1 MHCSCCD
8 RLLTEFESTRR
19 NANTFQFIDLC
30 KVCFE
35 DVKPFVPTIDRADL
49 ITEQD
54 LDEDLDKHDDLDTMG
69 NEVSLEDEDALYSY
83 VDTEKYSSDDYE
95 V

>member
-8 RLLTEFESTRR
+8 RLLTEFEATRR

-35 DVKPFVPTIDRADL
+35 DVKPFVPTIDRKDL
-49 ITEQD
+49 ITEAD
-54 LDEDLDKHDDLDTMG
+54 LDEIDCDDQDTVAFNDDIEDLAHFLQ
-69 NEVSLEDEDALYSY
+69 YSN
-83 VDTEKYSSDDYE
+83 DNSNDF
-95 V
+95 

>member
-49 ITEQD
+49 ITEAD
-54 LDEDLDKHDDLDTMG
+54 LDEEPEDEYNLDTG
-69 NEVSLEDEDALYSY
+69 DSTGLQDLIIDTIENYRDYDEH
-83 VDTEKYSSDDYE
+83 EE
-95 V
+95 H

>member
-49 ITEQD
+49 ITEAD
-54 LDEDLDKHDDLDTMG
+54 LDEEPPDENDNLDSRDC
-69 NEVSLEDEDALYSY
+69 LEDIETLYSY
-83 VDTEKYSSDDYE
+83 VVDSRDLDD
-95 V
+95 

>member
-35 DVKPFVPTIDRADL
+35 DVKPFVPTIDRKDL
-49 ITEQD
+49 ITEAD
-54 LDEDLDKHDDLDTMG
+54 LDEIDDDLDIIDDD
-69 NEVSLEDEDALYSY
+69 VEDLAQFLQYSN
-83 VDTEKYSSDDYE
+83 DNSNDF
-95 V
+95 

>member
-35 DVKPFVPTIDRADL
+35 DVKPYVPTIDRKDLISEADL
-49 ITEQD
+49 D
-54 LDEDLDKHDDLDTMG
+54 VDDEDNDNLDTR
-69 NEVSLEDEDALYSY
+69 VSLEDDDVLISLC
-83 VDTEKYSSDDYE
+83 DTMKYSDDDYD

>member
-35 DVKPFVPTIDRADL
+35 DVKPFVPTIDRKDL
-49 ITEQD
+49 ISEAD
-54 LDEDLDKHDDLDTMG
+54 LDEIEDDDPYTDFP
-69 NEVSLEDEDALYSY
+69 LEDFDTLTSFREDSK
-83 VDTEKYSSDDYE
+83 DSWE
-95 V
+95 

>member
-35 DVKPFVPTIDRADL
+35 DVKPFVPTIDRKDL
-49 ITEQD
+49 ISEAD
-54 LDEDLDKHDDLDTMG
+54 LDEIEDDDLDTTD
-69 NEVSLEDEDALYSY
+69 SLEDLDALYSY
-83 VDTEKYSSDDYE
+83 RDSVDSWE
-95 V
+95 

>member
-1 MHCSCCD
+1 
-8 RLLTEFESTRR
+8 LTEFESTRR

-49 ITEQD
+49 ITEAD
-54 LDEDLDKHDDLDTMG
+54 LDEEPEEGNLDSGVSTGLDDIIIDTIE
-69 NEVSLEDEDALYSY
+69 NYRDYDEH
-83 VDTEKYSSDDYE
+83 EE
-95 V
+95 H

>member
-35 DVKPFVPTIDRADL
+35 DVKPFVPTFDRADL
-49 ITEQD
+49 ITEAD
-54 LDEDLDKHDDLDTMG
+54 LDEEPDENDNLSTGD
-69 NEVSLEDEDALYSY
+69 SLEDIETLYSY
-83 VDTEKYSSDDYE
+83 VVDSRDLDD
-95 V
+95 

>member
-35 DVKPFVPTIDRADL
+35 DVKPFVPTIDRTDL
-49 ITEQD
+49 MTEQD
-54 LDEDLDKHDDLDTMG
+54 LDEEPPENDDLNTGD
-69 NEVSLEDEDALYSY
+69 SLEDIETLHSY
-83 VDTEKYSSDDYE
+83 VVDSRDDYE

>member
-1 MHCSCCD
+1 MHCTACD

-19 NANTFQFIDLC
+19 NAHTFQFIDLC

-35 DVKPFVPTIDRADL
+35 DVKPFVPTIDRKDL

-54 LDEDLDKHDDLDTMG
+54 LDVVDDLDDDMDTG
-69 NEVSLEDEDALYSY
+69 ASLEDFDALYDYDVSM
-83 VDTEKYSSDDYE
+83 KFSGDDYD

>member
-35 DVKPFVPTIDRADL
+35 DVKPYVPTIDRKDLISEADL
-49 ITEQD
+49 D
-54 LDEDLDKHDDLDTMG
+54 VDDEDNDNLDSTP
-69 NEVSLEDEDALYSY
+69 SLEDIDTLYSY
-83 VDTEKYSSDDYE
+83 VVDSVGDYDDE
-95 V
+95 H

>member
-1 MHCSCCD
+1 MHCNCCD

-49 ITEQD
+49 ITEAD
-54 LDEDLDKHDDLDTMG
+54 LDEEPEDEYNLDTG
-69 NEVSLEDEDALYSY
+69 DSIGLEDIII
-83 VDTEKYSSDDYE
+83 DTIENYRDYDE
-95 V
+95 HEEH

>member
-35 DVKPFVPTIDRADL
+35 DVKPFVPTIDRKDL
-49 ITEQD
+49 ISEAD
-54 LDEDLDKHDDLDTMG
+54 LDEIEDDDPYTDFP
-69 NEVSLEDEDALYSY
+69 LEDFDIHIDY
-83 VDTEKYSSDDYE
+83 VVDYKDSWE
-95 V
+95 

>member
-1 MHCSCCD
+1 MHCTACD
-8 RLLTEFESTRR
+8 RLLTEFEATRR

-35 DVKPFVPTIDRADL
+35 DIKPFVPTIDRTDL

-54 LDEDLDKHDDLDTMG
+54 LDEPEDDSM
-69 NEVSLEDEDALYSY
+69 
-83 VDTEKYSSDDYE
+83 DTEAIDESSELAYFLQYSNDNSNDFD
-95 V
+95 VH

>member
-35 DVKPFVPTIDRADL
+35 DVKAFVPTIDRKDL

-54 LDEDLDKHDDLDTMG
+54 LDEPDNDDLDTQ
-69 NEVSLEDEDALYSY
+69 VSLEDDDVLYSLY
-83 VDTEKYSSDDYE
+83 DTHKLSSDD
-95 V
+95 

>member
-54 LDEDLDKHDDLDTMG
+54 LDEDLDCDNLDTG
-69 NEVSLEDEDALYSY
+69 GSLEDNDLYIDY
-83 VDTEKYSSDDYE
+83 VVDSRGDFDDE
-95 V
+95 H

>member
-35 DVKPFVPTIDRADL
+35 DVKPFVPTIDRKDL
-49 ITEQD
+49 ITEAD
-54 LDEDLDKHDDLDTMG
+54 LDEIDDDLD
-69 NEVSLEDEDALYSY
+69 VIDDDVEDLAHFLQYSK
-83 VDTEKYSSDDYE
+83 DNSNDL
-95 V
+95 

>member
-35 DVKPFVPTIDRADL
+35 DVKPFVPTIDRKDL
-49 ITEQD
+49 ITEAD
-54 LDEDLDKHDDLDTMG
+54 LDEIDCDDQDTVAFDDDIEDLAHFLQ
-69 NEVSLEDEDALYSY
+69 YSN
-83 VDTEKYSSDDYE
+83 DNSNDF
-95 V
+95 

>member
-35 DVKPFVPTIDRADL
+35 DVKPFVPTIDRKDL
-49 ITEQD
+49 ITEAD
-54 LDEDLDKHDDLDTMG
+54 LDDEPEDNLDTMG
-69 NEVSLEDEDALYSY
+69 NEVSLEDLDLHISY
-83 VDTEKYSSDDYE
+83 DVDYDDSRGSYD

>member
-35 DVKPFVPTIDRADL
+35 DVKPFVPTIDRKDL
-49 ITEQD
+49 ISEAD
-54 LDEDLDKHDDLDTMG
+54 LDEIEDDDTYTDFP
-69 NEVSLEDEDALYSY
+69 LEDVDALYSY
-83 VDTEKYSSDDYE
+83 VVDSKDSWE
-95 V
+95 

>member
-1 MHCSCCD
+1 MHCSACD

-49 ITEQD
+49 ITEAD
-54 LDEDLDKHDDLDTMG
+54 LDEEPEEDNLDTG
-69 NEVSLEDEDALYSY
+69 DSLEEFDVIINTLKDYDEH
-83 VDTEKYSSDDYE
+83 
-95 V
+95 

>member
-35 DVKPFVPTIDRADL
+35 DVKPFVPTIDRKDLISEADL
-49 ITEQD
+49 DVVDDDPDTD
-54 LDEDLDKHDDLDTMG
+54 FPLEDLDIH
-69 NEVSLEDEDALYSY
+69 YSY
-83 VDTEKYSSDDYE
+83 DVDYE
-95 V
+95 DSRGSYDV

>member
-19 NANTFQFIDLC
+19 NANTYQFIDLC

-35 DVKPFVPTIDRADL
+35 DVKAFVPTIDRKDL
-49 ITEQD
+49 ICEQD
-54 LDEDLDKHDDLDTMG
+54 LDVVEDDDLDTG
-69 NEVSLEDEDALYSY
+69 GFNVTSLEDDDVLYNYVVDSKEDY
-83 VDTEKYSSDDYE
+83 DDR
-95 V
+95 

>member
-35 DVKPFVPTIDRADL
+35 DVKAFVPTIDRKDL
-49 ITEQD
+49 ISEAD
-54 LDEDLDKHDDLDTMG
+54 LDEIEDDLDTG
-69 NEVSLEDEDALYSY
+69 DSLEDIDALYSY
-83 VDTEKYSSDDYE
+83 VVDSREDYD

>member
-8 RLLTEFESTRR
+8 RLLTEFEATRR

-35 DVKPFVPTIDRADL
+35 DVKPFVPTIDRKDL
-49 ITEQD
+49 ISEAD
-54 LDEDLDKHDDLDTMG
+54 LDEVDDDLDTTD
-69 NEVSLEDEDALYSY
+69 SLEDLDALYSFKDSQ
-83 VDTEKYSSDDYE
+83 DTWE
-95 V
+95 